1 MIKTK
6 ADGCSVFFK
15 LVTFRAEHFI
25 LITMPGVS
33 ASVDD
38 VVVVQEA
45 KRKEIE
51 KKLEDKARQEKEA
64 IIKEKHDL
72 KSQQRLARIKIRRLE
87 QKMELAEI
95 VSLCLN
101 VAIS

>member
-25 LITMPGVS
+25 LITMPGGS

-38 VVVVQEA
+38 VVVQEA